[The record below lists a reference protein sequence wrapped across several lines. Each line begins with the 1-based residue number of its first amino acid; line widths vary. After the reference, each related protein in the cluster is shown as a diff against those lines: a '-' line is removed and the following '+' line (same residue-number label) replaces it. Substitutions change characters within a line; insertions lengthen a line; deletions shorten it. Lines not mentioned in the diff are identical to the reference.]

1 MQNPNSISILLLSDI
16 HMAPGG
22 ASNVEFAKKHI
33 GFDDEKSE
41 KYDYVFVSGDIA
53 NLPNK
58 TEVADPMETQTALT
72 DLENLFK
79 IDIEPL
85 AK

>member
-1 MQNPNSISILLLSDI
+1 
-16 HMAPGG
+16 MAPGG
-22 ASNVEFAKKHI
+22 ISNVDFAKKHLNW
-33 GFDDEKSE
+33 DDEKSE
-41 KYDYVFVSGDIA
+41 KYDFVFVSGDIA

-58 TEVADPMETQTALT
+58 TSVADPQETETALT

-79 IDIEPL
+79 IDIEPF